1 MYLIAITNPK
11 IVPYFRD
18 KILNIKVRLGRV
30 NKDKD
35 SFNTI
40 LVDVKYSRK
49 FEYFRI
55 TFFIFHG
62 LPLFVLIKYN
72 FS

>member
-49 FEYFRI
+49 FE
-55 TFFIFHG
+55 
-62 LPLFVLIKYN
+62 
-72 FS
+72 